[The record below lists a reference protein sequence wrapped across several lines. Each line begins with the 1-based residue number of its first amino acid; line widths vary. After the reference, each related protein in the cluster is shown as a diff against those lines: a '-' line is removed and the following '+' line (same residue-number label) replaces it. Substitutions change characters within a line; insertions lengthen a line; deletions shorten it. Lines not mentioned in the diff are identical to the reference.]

1 MSLSEIVDNSRTD
14 KNTIHSYLPLYEKL
28 FSSKKETAKNVLEI
42 GVTQGGSIKLWS
54 EYFVNATIY
63 GLDNID
69 INNIPQDIQNNKNII
84 LHTSI
89 NAYDETFVKEFA
101 DKNLKIDIIIDD
113 GSHKLTDMKHFI
125 QFYSPLLTND
135 GILII
140 EDVQSIDW
148 IEELKKEVP
157 EELKEYV
164 FVYDLREKKGRYDDI
179 VFVIN
184 KLKLCHH
191 YCYRYAYED
200 VKTSHALEK

>member
-1 MSLSEIVDNSRTD
+1 MYLYEIVDNSRTD

-42 GVTQGGSIKLWS
+42 GVTKGGSIKMWS

-63 GLDNID
+63 GLDNMD
-69 INNIPQDIQNNKNII
+69 RKKIPQDIQNNKNII

-89 NAYDETFVKEFA
+89 NAYDENFVKEFA
-101 DKNLKIDIIIDD
+101 DKNLKMDIIIDD
-113 GSHKLTDMKHFI
+113 GSHKLNDMKQMI
-125 QFYSPLLTND
+125 QLYSPLLTND

-148 IEELKKEVP
+148 IEELKNEVP

-184 KLKLCHH
+184 KLKLFYH